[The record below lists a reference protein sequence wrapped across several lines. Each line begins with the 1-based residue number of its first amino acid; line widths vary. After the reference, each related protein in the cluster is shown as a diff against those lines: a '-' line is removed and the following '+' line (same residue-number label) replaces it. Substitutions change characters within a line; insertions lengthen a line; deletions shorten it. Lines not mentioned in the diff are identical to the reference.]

1 MENLPKIEQQTNIQD
16 NSRRFENVKEEL
28 LDYQLQYVEKLD
40 SGELNFLEGSNNK
53 RDFSE
58 LLKDYTL
65 LVHNIEDEFCK
76 RYKDM
81 DNVSRDEF
89 EYQRGFF
96 AGSVIHK
103 VDELYKQDKKQWK
116 EGIKKI
122 VEDKL
127 AELGP
132 QIRELPKNKD
142 EKVGLIHFN
151 IVTTNKLNEFGIAD
165 TDNCASIHFEDLFKQ
180 KKNDPSLSLFSIRES
195 FSKLALSIVEKHQ
208 DIQAVIARSWLVDSA
223 GSTMGFNVYKKH
235 EKVLDN
241 EGFWGQFINE
251 KGELNRERMKKF
263 METGKAEFYPAEGFI
278 KTEDFLRKYLPKEKR
293 GLVGLKGKTEEAV
306 KFEKE
311 FSLITEK
318 VKSNWMNMSF
328 DEILSVLNSNSDLF
342 DYFKTK
348 DGKEFLVMM
357 KAFKDSGLKTM
368 DDFVYDY
375 KNDINQKFREFVV
388 EKTNQYK
395 YKEVFIPLNS

>member
-1 MENLPKIEQQTNIQD
+1 MEKIPKIEQQTNTQD

-40 SGELNFLEGSNNK
+40 SGELSFLEESNEK
-53 RDFSE
+53 RDFIE
-58 LLKDYTL
+58 LLKDYTS
-65 LVHNIEDEFCK
+65 LVHKIEDEFCK

-81 DNVSRDEF
+81 ENVSREEF

-96 AGSVIHK
+96 SGAVLYKIN
-103 VDELYKQDKKQWK
+103 ELYKQDKEHWK

-127 AELGP
+127 SELGP
-132 QIRELPKNKD
+132 EIRELPKNKD
-142 EKVGLIHFN
+142 EKAGLIHFN
-151 IVTTNKLNEFGIAD
+151 IVTTNQLSEFGIED
-165 TDNCASIHFEDLFKQ
+165 TDNCLSIHFEDLFKQ

-195 FSKLALSIVEKHQ
+195 FSNIALSIVEKHPE
-208 DIQAVIARSWLVDSA
+208 IQAVVARSWLVDSA
-223 GSTMGFNVYKKH
+223 GSTMGFHIYKKH

-251 KGELNRERMKKF
+251 KGELNKERMEKF
-263 METGKAEFYPAEGFI
+263 MKTGKAEFYPAEGFI
-278 KTEDFLRKYLPKEKR
+278 KTEDFLKRYLPKEKR
-293 GLVGLKGKTEEAV
+293 GTVSLKGKTEEAV
-306 KFEKE
+306 KFQKE
-311 FSLITEK
+311 FSFIIEK
-318 VKSNWMNMSF
+318 VKSNWMNISF
-328 DEILSVLNSNSDLF
+328 DEIFAILNSNSDLS

-348 DGKEFLVMM
+348 DGEEFLTMM

-375 KNDINQKFREFVV
+375 KDDLNQKFREFVV
-388 EKTNQYK
+388 KKTNQYID
-395 YKEVFIPLNS
+395 KEVFIGDK